1 MFNAK
6 MKLAYQKA
14 AVNPDYDWWVLA
26 FEGARYQNI
35 DTDLSSCRLIVCS
48 SDGEG
53 IENVAFDTV

>member
-1 MFNAK
+1 

-26 FEGARYQNI
+26 FEAARYQNI
-35 DTDLSSCRLIVCS
+35 DTDLSSCRLIVCT

-53 IENVAFDTV
+53 VENVAFDTV